1 MKRETMLTVD
11 IGTSSARAAVF
22 HADGSITGLSQI
34 KYDVL
39 RPAPFMEEQ
48 EPDTIRQAVYA
59 VIRTCLAHPGI
70 CHDAIRGIVFSSQ
83 MYSVFP
89 IDADGRPL
97 HNSILWS
104 DGRAEDEAAALRAE
118 NRHDA
123 LYRETGC
130 PVNSIYPLSKI
141 LWLKRHRPELCARA
155 ARYVSIKE
163 YVLEPLISDWV
174 TDYSMAS
181 GTGLFDG
188 SKDLWSPRALET
200 AALAED
206 QLPRLVPGDQPLALR
221 NDDLR
226 REWGLPAGIR
236 VFSGG
241 GDGPLANLGSGAFAS
256 GEVNID
262 LGTSGALRV
271 VADSPVLDD
280 EGRLWRYSI
289 VPGRWAFGGILSNVG
304 NAWQWLASN
313 IAAFGSDENPE
324 ETVRRLSALLADIP
338 MGADGVYF
346 LPYLRKVRAPYWDD
360 RLRGAVFGLTAAHDM
375 RHLARAMLEAIAFD
389 LAEIIDIAHQQ
400 VAVSPALI
408 LTGGLSQSVIVPQLL
423 ADVMNRA
430 IVIPDHSEGSLA
442 GAAIVGLKG
451 AGLLDDFMFARRG
464 EDSRK
469 RFQPDP
475 MRHEHYRTQR
485 VKYASLVAAMR
496 DITL

>member
-1 MKRETMLTVD
+1 MQRETMLTID

-22 HADGSITGLSQI
+22 QTDGSIAGLSQI
-34 KYDVL
+34 KYGVL

-48 EPDTIRQAVYA
+48 DPDIIRQAVYA
-59 VIRTCLAHPGI
+59 VVRTCLAQPDI
-70 CHDAIRGIVFSSQ
+70 CQDAIRGIVFSSQ

-89 IDADGRPL
+89 INADGKPL
-97 HNSILWS
+97 YNSILWS

-118 NRHDA
+118 NRHEA

-130 PVNSIYPLSKI
+130 PVNSIYPLLKI
-141 LWLKRHRPELCARA
+141 LWLKRYRSELCAHA
-155 ARYVSIKE
+155 TRYVSIKE
-163 YVLEPLISDWV
+163 YVLEPLIYDWV

-181 GTGLFDG
+181 GTGMFDG
-188 SKDLWSPRALET
+188 SKDVWSPLALET
-200 AALAED
+200 AGITED
-206 QLPRLVPGDQPLALR
+206 QLPRLVPGDQPLEFR

-226 REWGLPAGIR
+226 RTWGLSAGIK

-241 GDGPLANLGSGAFAS
+241 GDGPLANLGSGAFTS
-256 GEVNID
+256 GDVNID

-280 EGRLWRYSI
+280 GGRLWRYSI

-304 NAWQWLASN
+304 NAWQWLVSN
-313 IAAFGSDENPE
+313 IATFGSDENPE
-324 ETVRRLSALLADIP
+324 ETIKRLGSLLADIP

-346 LPYLRKVRAPYWDD
+346 LPYLRKARAPYWDD
-360 RLRGAVFGLTAAHDM
+360 RLRGTVFGLTAAHDM
-375 RHLARAMLEAIAFD
+375 RHLARALLEAIAFD
-389 LAEIIDIAHQQ
+389 LAEIIDIAHRQ
-400 VAVSPALI
+400 VAVSPVLI
-408 LTGGLSQSVIVPQLL
+408 LTGGLSQSVVVPQLL
-423 ADVMNRA
+423 ADVMNRS

-451 AGLLDDFMFARRG
+451 AGLLDDFVFVQRG
-464 EDSRK
+464 EGSRK
-469 RFQPDP
+469 RLHPDP
-475 MRHEHYRTQR
+475 IRHEHYSAQR

>member
-1 MKRETMLTVD
+1 MKRETMLTID

-22 HADGSITGLSQI
+22 QADGSAAGLSQI

-48 EPDTIRQAVYA
+48 EPDAIRRAVYE
-59 VIRTCLAHPGI
+59 VVQICLAQPGVRP
-70 CHDAIRGIVFSSQ
+70 DAVRGIVFSSQ

-97 HNSILWS
+97 CNSILWS

-141 LWLKRHRPELCARA
+141 LWLRDRQPDLCARA
-155 ARYVSIKE
+155 ARFVSIKE

-181 GTGLFDG
+181 GTGMFDG
-188 SKDLWSPRALET
+188 SKDVWSPLALET
-200 AALAED
+200 AGVAED
-206 QLPRLVPGDQPLALR
+206 RLPRLVPGDQPLEFR
-221 NDDLR
+221 NDELR
-226 REWGLPAGIR
+226 RAWGLSSGVK

-241 GDGPLANLGSGAFAS
+241 GDGPLANLGSGAFAP
-256 GEVNID
+256 GDVNVD

-271 VADSPVLDD
+271 VADSPVLDSQ
-280 EGRLWRYSI
+280 GRLWRYSI
-289 VPGRWAFGGILSNVG
+289 APGRWAFGGILSNVG

-313 IAAFGSDENPE
+313 IAAFQSDEKPE
-324 ETVRRLSALLADIP
+324 ETVKRLSALAADVP
-338 MGADGVYF
+338 MGAEGVYF
-346 LPYLRKVRAPYWDD
+346 LPYLRKARAPYWDD
-360 RLRGAVFGLTAAHDM
+360 RLRGTVFGLTAAHDT

-389 LAEIIDIAHQQ
+389 LAEIIDIASRQ
-400 VAVSPALI
+400 VAVSPVLI

-423 ADVMNRA
+423 ADVMNRD

-451 AGLLDDFMFARRG
+451 AGLIDDFAFVRSG
-464 EDSRK
+464 ERPQK
-469 RFQPDP
+469 RIVSDRA
-475 MRHEHYRTQR
+475 RHERYNAQR
-485 VKYASLVAAMR
+485 AKYASLVAAIR